1 MQPYQEEYIANV
13 KEYVSLTLRS
23 GPEDRTLEEYAGR
36 LSAQRARR
44 QELGRRNMELL
55 RTMLIPALD
64 HLSGADEA
72 ERRSL
77 QEFSVMLMQGGPGQV
92 DAGLL
97 CQVQEALVALARQE
111 GDHSSLI
118 EHLYWLGLAR
128 FALSS
133 KLVNM
138 PEVAALYYARVRSC
152 FEEAAAYLEVFDQFD
167 DDETRGYIIRST
179 ANQALGQFP
188 TVGERTRMLKESL
201 QVMEHPY
208 YRTMAPGLPWDQYIA
223 QTHRLMVSSI
233 SHSKERAMTGRDV
246 ADIMRSVY
254 IVYRGTQPSARQTFH
269 CSAVEFY
276 CGIRSLDYFLQ
287 QLERQM
293 DAADSR
299 DFSPE
304 GMYSLISLPAFYCNY
319 LSQYPERVGRRE
331 RFYIAGLQ
339 RRIRSYLNAFPPDKE
354 GEDLF
359 FFLRQFICT
368 FMEVEQGTPFRDF
381 LLWLILHFSPE
392 LYIHSR
398 AVAEAAKVLSASL
411 LDRDGGFF
419 DGIPF
424 LREISDPAKKREA
437 VLDYAE
443 GCGLFHDAGKIN
455 CLEIHTRVARRW
467 VPMEYE
473 MAHLHTTSGYKL
485 LLARDSTSRYAPA
498 ALGHHAWYDGNAV
511 LGYPAAYQRGQCPE
525 REMVDVIALADCL
538 VNSMDEYRLGPEPP
552 CSFDEAVK
560 RAVALGGRR
569 FSPQVAGLL
578 REEPVSAALRQ
589 ALDGAADRACREL
602 YQKSGK

>member
-13 KEYVSLTLRS
+13 KEFVSLNLRP
-23 GPEDRTLEEYAGR
+23 GPEDRTPEEYADR
-36 LSAQRARR
+36 LLAQRTRR
-44 QELGRRNMELL
+44 QELGSRNMELL
-55 RTMLIPALD
+55 RTRLLPDLD
-64 HLSGADEA
+64 HLSGADAE

-77 QEFSVMLMQGGPGQV
+77 QEFSAKLMYGPGQV
-92 DAGLL
+92 DVGLL
-97 CQVQEALVALARQE
+97 CQMQQALVALARQE
-111 GDHSSLI
+111 ENHADLI
-118 EHLYWLGLAR
+118 EHLYWLGLGR

-138 PEVAALYYARVRSC
+138 PEVAALYYARVRDC
-152 FEEAAAYLEVFDQFD
+152 FEEAAAYLEVFDQFED
-167 DDETRGYIIRST
+167 NETRGYIIRST

-201 QVMEHPY
+201 EVMEHPY
-208 YRTMAPGLPWDQYIA
+208 YRALAPNLPWDRYIA
-223 QTHRLMVSSI
+223 QTHRLMVSSL

-254 IVYRGTQPSARQTFH
+254 IVYRGTEPSARQTFH
-269 CSAVEFY
+269 CSAIEFY

-299 DFSPE
+299 DFSPD

-319 LSQYPERVGRRE
+319 LSQYPERVRRRE

-368 FMEVEQGTPFRDF
+368 FMEVEQGIPFRDF
-381 LLWLILHFSPE
+381 LLWLILHYSPE

-398 AVAEAAKVLSASL
+398 TVADAAKVLSASL

-424 LREISDPAKKREA
+424 IGELSDPAKKREA

-455 CLEIHTRVARRW
+455 CLEIHTRIARRW
-467 VPMEYE
+467 FPTEYE
-473 MAHLHTTSGYKL
+473 MAHLHTTSGHKL
-485 LLARDSTSRYAPA
+485 LLDRDSTSRYAPA
-498 ALGHHAWYDGNAV
+498 ALGHHVWYDGNTA
-511 LGYPAAYQRGQCPE
+511 LSYPAAYQRGHCPE
-525 REMVDVIALADCL
+525 RRMVDVIALADWL
-538 VNSMDEYRLGPEPP
+538 VNSMDEFRLGPKPP
-552 CSFDEAVK
+552 CPFEVAVE
-560 RAVALGGRR
+560 RAVTLSGRR
-569 FSPQVAGLL
+569 FSPRVAALL
-578 REEPVSAALRQ
+578 REEPVLAALRR
-589 ALDGAADRACREL
+589 ALDGAVQKAHREL
-602 YQKSGK
+602 YHRSEK